1 MDLGLAPRSLGIGA
15 QSAWTEA
22 IFERVIPTNPSWEPQ
37 LARERRRKGLK
48 RLFHRPETVW
58 PVKARTHNLW
68 GPARVPYSAGALRA
82 AKVTLGTIAQAAA
95 TMTAQANSETKVRCS
110 E

>member
-1 MDLGLAPRSLGIGA
+1 MGGESPD
-15 QSAWTEA
+15 
-22 IFERVIPTNPSWEPQ
+22 PQ
-37 LARERRRKGLK
+37 
-48 RLFHRPETVW
+48 P
-58 PVKARTHNLW
+58 P